1 MTTTDIRLTVNG
13 RDTGASAEPRRHL
26 ADFLREDLLLTGTH
40 IGCEQGVCGA
50 CTLFVDGR
58 PVRSCITP
66 AVACQGAEVHTVEGF
81 EDDALRQ
88 RLRAAFTRH
97 HGLQCGFCT
106 PGMLAT
112 AYDIVRRL
120 PDADA
125 ARIRRELS
133 GNLCR
138 CTGYAGIVAAIQ
150 DVLANEPPAATV
162 IPQPRRTPA
171 ASGSVTSRPRA
182 APADTSAP
190 APADSSRA
198 ILEALIDT
206 EGAAGQGGAAA
217 RKRSIQLDA
226 SAGEVWPVLSD
237 VQSVVGCVPGASLD
251 GPPDG
256 ELLQGRCTVA
266 AGPIHATFRGTALLR
281 LEAESRQGRLAGLG
295 RDRLTRSEL
304 TGTLDFA
311 LREEA
316 PGRAR
321 LDLVMH
327 YRLKGPL
334 AQFGRPAL
342 VEEIADQVLA
352 EVTENIARRAKG
364 AAPASSKPLS
374 GLALMG
380 KAVARLFNRL
390 LRMR

>member
-13 RDTGASAEPRRHL
+13 APAAAAAEPRRHL

-58 PVRSCITP
+58 PVRACITP
-66 AVACQGAEVHTVEGF
+66 AVACQGAEVRTVEGF
-81 EDDALRQ
+81 EDDALMQ
-88 RLRAAFTRH
+88 RIRAAFTRH

-150 DVLANEPPAATV
+150 DVLANQPPPAAVT
-162 IPQPRRTPA
+162 PQPRRAPTAGSGTAALLENKTQTEPA
-171 ASGSVTSRPRA
+171 AATAPDTTRA
-182 APADTSAP
+182 ALTALLDSEALAGGATVRRRIDLDAP
-190 APADSSRA
+190 A
-198 ILEALIDT
+198 EA
-206 EGAAGQGGAAA
+206 
-217 RKRSIQLDA
+217 
-226 SAGEVWPVLSD
+226 VWPVLRD
-237 VQSVVGCVPGASLD
+237 VETVVGCVPGASLD
-251 GPPDG
+251 GPPDDG
-256 ELLQGRCTVA
+256 LLQGRCAVS
-266 AGPIHATFRGTALLR
+266 AGPMQATFRGTALLR
-281 LEAESRQGRLAGLG
+281 LDEDNRRGRLAGRG
-295 RDRLTRSEL
+295 RDRLTRSDL
-304 TGTLDFA
+304 TGCLDFS
-311 LREEA
+311 LCEDD
-316 PGRAR
+316 GGSAR
-321 LDLVMH
+321 LDLVMQ

-334 AQFGRPAL
+334 AQFSRPAL

-352 EVTENIARRAKG
+352 EVTANIARRARG
-364 AAPASSKPLS
+364 DAVAPDKPLS
-374 GLALMG
+374 GLSLLARV
-380 KAVARLFNRL
+380 AARLFNRL

>member
-13 RDTGASAEPRRHL
+13 HAAGAAAEPRRHL

-66 AVACQGAEVHTVEGF
+66 AVACQGAEVRTVEGF
-81 EDDALRQ
+81 EDDALMQ
-88 RLRAAFTRH
+88 RIRSAFTRH

-125 ARIRRELS
+125 TRIRRELS

-150 DVLANEPPAATV
+150 DVLANDPPAATV
-162 IPQPRRTPA
+162 TPQPRR
-171 ASGSVTSRPRA
+171 
-182 APADTSAP
+182 APADVVAALPQQAGASAKTETP
-190 APADSSRA
+190 ATAEPSRA
-198 ILEALIDT
+198 ALEALIDAQ
-206 EGAAGQGGAAA
+206 GPQGGAAL
-217 RKRSIQLDA
+217 KRSIGLEA
-226 SAGEVWPVLSD
+226 SAAEIWPVLSD
-237 VQSVVGCVPGASLD
+237 VRSVVGCVPGASLD
-251 GPPDG
+251 GPPEG
-256 ELLQGRCTVA
+256 ELLRGRCTVA
-266 AGPIHATFRGTALLR
+266 AGPMQAAFRGTALLR
-281 LEAESRQGRLAGLG
+281 LDADHRRGRLAGLG

-311 LREEA
+311 LREDA
-316 PGRAR
+316 GGGSR

-334 AQFGRPAL
+334 AQFSRPAL
-342 VEEIADQVLA
+342 VEEIADQILA
-352 EVTENIARRAKG
+352 EVTANIARRAKG
-364 AAPASSKPLS
+364 ETLAPEKPLS
-374 GLALMG
+374 VFSLLGRA
-380 KAVARLFNRL
+380 AARLFNRL

>member
-1 MTTTDIRLTVNG
+1 MTTTHVSLTVNG
-13 RDTGASAEPRRHL
+13 RPVGAAAEPRRHL

-58 PVRSCITP
+58 PIRSCITP
-66 AVACQGAEVHTVEGF
+66 AVACQNTEVRTVEGF
-81 EDDALRQ
+81 DDDALMQ

-138 CTGYAGIVAAIQ
+138 CTGYAGIVAAIE
-150 DVLANEPPAATV
+150 DVLANEPPAPAV
-162 IPQPRRTPA
+162 VPLPRRTRQPDNA
-171 ASGSVTSRPRA
+171 ALQQHRYTVASDREA
-182 APADTSAP
+182 APVQA
-190 APADSSRA
+190 SSRDT
-198 ILEALIDT
+198 LEAL
-206 EGAAGQGGAAA
+206 AQAGGPAGGVIL
-217 RKRSIQLDA
+217 KRSLHLDA
-226 SAGEVWPVLSD
+226 PAESVWRVLSD
-237 VQSVVGCVPGASLD
+237 VPAVVSCIPGASLE
-251 GPPDG
+251 GTPQG
-256 ELLQGRCTVA
+256 ELLQGRCIVA
-266 AGPIHATFRGTALLR
+266 AGPMRATFRGSALLR
-281 LEAESRQGRLAGLG
+281 LDPRQHSGRLAGQG

-304 TGTLDFA
+304 TGTLDFRLA
-311 LREEA
+311 EVA
-316 PGRAR
+316 QGGAQ
-321 LDLVMH
+321 LDLSMV

-342 VEEIADQVLA
+342 VEEIADQLLA
-352 EVTENIARRAKG
+352 EVTTNIAQKAKG
-364 AAPASSKPLS
+364 AAVTSGAPLS
-374 GLALMG
+374 ALDLVA
-380 KAVARLFNRL
+380 KALTRLFSRL
-390 LRMR
+390 LRLR